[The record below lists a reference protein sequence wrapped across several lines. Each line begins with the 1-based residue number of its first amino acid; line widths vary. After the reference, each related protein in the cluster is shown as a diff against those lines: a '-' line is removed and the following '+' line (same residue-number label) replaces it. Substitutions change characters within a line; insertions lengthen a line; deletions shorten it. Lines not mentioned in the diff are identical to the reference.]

1 MNHDN
6 KVILSVGNHTWMETS
21 LEALQ
26 DDIILNVSQLNVIS
40 FYPMDELVNSP
51 DRPV

>member
-1 MNHDN
+1 
-6 KVILSVGNHTWMETS
+6 MEPS

-26 DDIILNVSQLNVIS
+26 DDIILNVSQLIVIF
-40 FYPMDELVNSP
+40 FYPTDEPVNSP